1 MNGRQCVYG
10 CPGLCL
16 TKCRAAGEC
25 VIETEGRRIVV
36 ESLTFADIRSVN
48 VRRSEESFNHRLTDW
63 TIAEW
68 TNAMAG
74 EVGEACNLAKKMIR
88 GDYPDMYALADA
100 QRELGKELAD
110 VVLYADLAAAFCGI
124 DLGAAVRAKFNEVS
138 RRRGSD
144 IRL

>member
-1 MNGRQCVYG
+1 M
-10 CPGLCL
+10 
-16 TKCRAAGEC
+16 
-25 VIETEGRRIVV
+25 V

>member
-1 MNGRQCVYG
+1 M
-10 CPGLCL
+10 
-16 TKCRAAGEC
+16 
-25 VIETEGRRIVV
+25 V

-48 VRRSEESFNHRLTDW
+48 VRRAEESFNHRLTDW